1 MASEFEENKYLKII
15 KIFDVIINV
24 FIKLNEK
31 FSTEL
36 PIKDFLKKCDDLR
49 KNIINLITVHEQN
62 ELNKK
67 DIADLSVTLKNTDS
81 EIVGYLNWRAGF
93 LFFTNELKREH
104 EFLVKKYIGIDVL
117 KEIIKENNLRRND
130 LLQKLSLLNEKL
142 AKIEIEIKEKG
153 LFEDG
158 ALLKK

>member
-1 MASEFEENKYLKII
+1 
-15 KIFDVIINV
+15 
-24 FIKLNEK
+24 
-31 FSTEL
+31 
-36 PIKDFLKKCDDLR
+36 
-49 KNIINLITVHEQN
+49 
-62 ELNKK
+62 
-67 DIADLSVTLKNTDS
+67 
-81 EIVGYLNWRAGF
+81 
-93 LFFTNELKREH
+93 
-104 EFLVKKYIGIDVL
+104 LVKKYIGIDVL

>member
-81 EIVGYLNWRAGF
+81 EIVGYLN
-93 LFFTNELKREH
+93 
-104 EFLVKKYIGIDVL
+104 
-117 KEIIKENNLRRND
+117 
-130 LLQKLSLLNEKL
+130 
-142 AKIEIEIKEKG
+142 
-153 LFEDG
+153 
-158 ALLKK
+158 